1 MEHGERCGAQAI
13 ERGDAVEIAD
23 DRDDPV
29 RAELRDFLATA
40 DESVQARAAREK
52 RGNAERDVSTANQKY
67 PDHKGLFTLCP
78 QVRCTAKRAMREAR
92 NEGGQAARRGFATK
106 RIGSFG
112 SNPKGTGALARHSS
126 LLSSLDPW
134 SLLPILPKSG
144 ASIGAPCHPFALVDI
159 V

>member
-40 DESVQARAAREK
+40 DESVQARAAREQ
-52 RGNAERDVSTANQKY
+52 RGNAERDVSTANQQY

-92 NEGGQAARRGFATK
+92 RRRRAGRPARLCNKAH
-106 RIGSFG
+106 GSFG
-112 SNPKGTGALARHSS
+112 SNPKETGALARPSS
-126 LLSSLDPW
+126 MLCSLDPW
-134 SLLPILPKSG
+134 SL
-144 ASIGAPCHPFALVDI
+144 
-159 V
+159 

>member
-40 DESVQARAAREK
+40 DESVQARAAREQ
-52 RGNAERDVSTANQKY
+52 RGNAERDVSTANQQY

-78 QVRCTAKRAMREAR
+78 QVRCTAKEPCARRED
-92 NEGGQAARRGFATK
+92 EGGQAARRGFATK
-106 RIGSFG
+106 RM
-112 SNPKGTGALARHSS
+112 ALWAATRRERV
-126 LLSSLDPW
+126 PW
-134 SLLPILPKSG
+134 RATLR
-144 ASIGAPCHPFALVDI
+144 
-159 V
+159 